1 MFENFFVLDNPLFWD
16 ILQRFLIDVFFLIL
30 LIRVVY
36 LRFSNKP
43 NYVFSF
49 SLMGVVIFFIGSML
63 PIVFTSGMTQLGMAI
78 GLFAIFTILKFRTVN
93 LSIKDMA
100 YIFTVIAISAVNS
113 LKWEGFPTLGI
124 FIFNIII
131 ILTALTLEI
140 LLARY
145 IKSHPEINKKKLIT
159 HPIVYNNMELLKP
172 QNKAEL
178 TKDIIEI
185 TGLNI
190 KKIEIK
196 QVDYQNMNALLDIF
210 Y

>member
-1 MFENFFVLDNPLFWD
+1 MIKDFFTLDSPLFWE
-16 ILQRFLIDVFFLIL
+16 ILKRFIFDVFFLIL

-36 LRFSNKP
+36 LRYSNKP

-63 PIVFTSGMTQLGMAI
+63 PIVFTSGMAQLGMAI

-93 LSIKDMA
+93 LSVKDMA

-113 LKWEGFPTLGI
+113 FKWEGFPDLGI
-124 FIFNIII
+124 FIFNVIII
-131 ILTALTLEI
+131 MTAWILEI

-145 IKSHPEINKKKLIT
+145 SRLHPDINKKKLES
-159 HPIVYNNMELLKP
+159 HPIVYNNLELLKP
-172 QNKAEL
+172 QHSEAL
-178 TKDIIEI
+178 SKDIIEI
-185 TGLNI
+185 TGLEV

-196 QVDYQNMNALLDIF
+196 QVDYQNMNATLDIF